1 MSLTLKCLFKQLP
14 SDNIADLIEQLKK
27 HWHLHSTGQFINSAY
42 LAIEDSAVADGSR
55 WRRPREG
62 NNLKAL
68 LSLQVQSEM
77 VEPEQLVPPWPLFGV
92 YGVDT
97 KVLLSPALVRQ
108 TAAQQR
114 TPGSLQ
120 VCLFRLRA
128 DIARKDALNYWRRD
142 HAEIACATQSTFGYR
157 QHVITSVKNSA
168 SAEYDGLV
176 EEYFPDGAL
185 TSAEIFFNAENP
197 QQLAEH
203 IAALTDSSSRFID
216 MTSLRVNH
224 LSEYKIDLT
233 NLSLTH

>member
-1 MSLTLKCLFKQLP
+1 MSLTLKCLFEQLP
-14 SDNIADLIEQLKK
+14 SDNIADLAEQLKQ
-27 HWHLHSTGQFINSAY
+27 HWRLHGTGQSIVSAC

-68 LSLQVQSEM
+68 LSLQVEAE
-77 VEPEQLVPPWPLFGV
+77 VLETEQLVPPWPLLGA
-92 YGVDT
+92 YSVDT
-97 KVLLSPALVRQ
+97 TEVLSPAPVRQ
-108 TAAQQR
+108 TAPQQR

-120 VCLFRLRA
+120 VCLFRLRP
-128 DIARKDALNYWRRD
+128 DITREDALDYWRRD
-142 HAEIACATQSTFGYR
+142 HAAIACATQSTFGYR
-157 QHVITSVKNSA
+157 QHVITSANT
-168 SAEYDGLV
+168 EYDGLV

-185 TSAEIFFNAENP
+185 TSAEIFFDSKNP

-203 IAALTDSSSRFID
+203 IAQLTASSSRFID

-233 NLSLTH
+233 TGY